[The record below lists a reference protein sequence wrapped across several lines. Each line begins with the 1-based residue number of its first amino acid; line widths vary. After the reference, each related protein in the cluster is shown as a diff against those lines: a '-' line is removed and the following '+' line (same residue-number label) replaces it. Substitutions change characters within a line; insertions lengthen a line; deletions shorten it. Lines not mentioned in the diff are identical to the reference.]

1 MKSIFINRIIR
12 ACKLDVSLYEEVEAD
27 KSATLQAG
35 LVVVLSSLAAGFG
48 ATHLGMSNFLWAPL
62 LSLLSWYIW
71 AYLIYFVGVKLF
83 SDPKTLIKPGALENP
98 IVLNN
103 SP

>member
-1 MKSIFINRIIR
+1 MISIFLNRVYR
-12 ACKLDVSLYEEVEAD
+12 AIKIDVDLYEEVEAD

-62 LSLLSWYIW
+62 LSL
-71 AYLIYFVGVKLF
+71 
-83 SDPKTLIKPGALENP
+83 
-98 IVLNN
+98 
-103 SP
+103 